1 MLIIYN
7 LLTTPD
13 IHRSFG
19 VYNNL
24 ISYKWT
30 TQSLWNKSGRSGQS
44 ISQLMEQHITTTE
57 PRKNR
62 STKCLNASR
71 RHKKFWSI
79 QIGKSIV
86 LHKEKSST
94 IMLQPESH
102 VGNYPMR

>member
-30 TQSLWNKSGRSGQS
+30 TQSLWNKSERFGQS
-44 ISQLMEQHITTTE
+44 ISQLMEQHITTTGL
-57 PRKNR
+57 RKNHNMR
-62 STKCLNASR
+62 CLNASR
-71 RHKKFWSI
+71 QHKKFWSI
-79 QIGKSIV
+79 QIGNSIV

-94 IMLQPESH
+94 IMLQLENH